1 MYDHVSSVVSNYNN
15 LINLTPLMETNW
27 DTLLSR
33 PICTAQ
39 PYSNAYYYVM

>member
-1 MYDHVSSVVSNYNN
+1 MSVGVVSNYNN

-39 PYSNAYYYVM
+39 PYSYAYYYVM